1 MAKLREYFEEKLG
14 RTSRFGSGT
23 WGFPFIA
30 GFMVL
35 LVAAAIF
42 LAGGWAGMAETT
54 ADAAYFALFIGVVLQ
69 LACFGKN
76 RLKHG
81 VVP

>member
-54 ADAAYFALFIGVVLQ
+54 ADALFIGVVLQ

>member
-1 MAKLREYFEEKLG
+1 
-14 RTSRFGSGT
+14 
-23 WGFPFIA
+23 
-30 GFMVL
+30 MVL

-54 ADAAYFALFIGVVLQ
+54 ADAAYFALVIGAVLQ
-69 LACFGKN
+69 LVCYGKN